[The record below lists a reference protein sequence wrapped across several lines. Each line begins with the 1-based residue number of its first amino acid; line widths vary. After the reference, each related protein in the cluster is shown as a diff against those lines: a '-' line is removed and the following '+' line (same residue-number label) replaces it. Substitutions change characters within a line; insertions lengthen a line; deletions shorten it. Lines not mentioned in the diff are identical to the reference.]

1 MRLSGIPK
9 CTWLALDASARQ
21 FERTG
26 TIWEF
31 YHPRGGKPEDLEREV
46 SPPAGT
52 PHRDYVGHN
61 PLLAMARL
69 YDELAAKGE
78 H

>member
-26 TIWEF
+26 TIWEL
-31 YHPRGGKPEDLEREV
+31 YHPRGESRKIWNER
-46 SPPAGT
+46 
-52 PHRDYVGHN
+52 
-61 PLLAMARL
+61 
-69 YDELAAKGE
+69 
-78 H
+78 